1 MVFSAESCVSN
12 SNYMLLY
19 DTLFSG
25 LVFFRAKKTRAHHSQ
40 NVDRTSS
47 TFELALENYVS
58 YVLQPAE
65 EVPFICVLDVYI
77 T

>member
-12 SNYMLLY
+12 SDYVLLY

-25 LVFFRAKKTRAHHSQ
+25 LVFFRAKKTRAYHSQ
-40 NVDRTSS
+40 NVDKTSS